1 MRLVEISGSR
11 KWPSSRD
18 AAMFASPLI
27 NMPADELG
35 WLLERHQLSGDQ
47 RNKVPNR
54 SGSAPPS
61 IEGSLTAFRNLV
73 AKQTSSLSSSTTL
86 GSLLENYQSEEQLRA
101 DPSYF
106 AYYCSNVNLNPRLPP
121 PILSR
126 ENRHLSR
133 HTVGLT
139 NNGRSMSFDD
149 GGSGSL
155 LLSKGS
161 LSTHNEEPEY
171 DKSPPEAPGPN
182 AVPSAGR
189 HKSLVDLIQEDFPR
203 TPSPVYNQSH
213 SPTYAAAQEPINL
226 DIQPISLDDLSINL
240 SDSRSGA
247 IGLYAETDTEGLNAR
262 IIKANS
268 DSLVS
273 LLPEDSNSDKMGSS
287 SPQKAKVVGKD
298 VGLADDVESD
308 ASNSLYTEEDGRNKQ
323 EQQFVQQQQGQHS
336 YSHPRTSYQI
346 QGSQSQVIVQGVN
359 HTHHG
364 TEKDPHGRPVLSS
377 AEVQPVLRPPGI
389 APPLYATTAA
399 YMTSSPFYSTVNP
412 SGLYAAQYVG
422 GYAMNTF
429 PPFIAGYPSQTAMR
443 MHLDASSVHCFN
455 GQTASV
461 LTGESIPHV
470 GNLHHL
476 NKFYAQQGLIVQP
489 SYLDPIPMHYF
500 SHPSADTHAAAR
512 QYGQLTSMGVVGF
525 QGDSFDAPRG
535 SSVVSYTGDTK
546 FLPAPKGNFS
556 IPGTRAGEIP
566 SSYYGSPRSVGVL
579 TQFSASPLGSPLL
592 PGSPVGITNH
602 LGRRNEMS
610 FPQYSIR
617 NVGLYSGWQ
626 GQQGSDSFNDPKK
639 HLFLEELRS
648 SNARKFN
655 LSDIAGRIIEFSVD
669 QHGSRFIQQKLE
681 SCDVEDKVSV
691 FKEVLPHALKLMTDV
706 FGNYVIQK
714 FFEHGSGEQ
723 RKELADQLSGQMLT
737 LCMQMYGCR
746 VIQKALE
753 VIELEQKMQLV
764 HELDGHVIRCV
775 RDQNGN
781 HVIQKCIECI
791 PVEKIGFVI
800 SAFRGQVAI
809 LSTHPYGC
817 RVIQRILEHCSDESQ
832 SHCIV
837 DEILES
843 AYSLAQDQYGNYVTQ
858 HVLERGKA
866 HERSQIISKLTGKV
880 VEMSQHKYASNVVE
894 KCLEHGDIA
903 ERELLIDEIL
913 GQSEENDNLLVMGFW
928 LESVGWLLDLAAGII
943 AFEFEMH
950 SAGNPEFYSLV
961 LSLFYKTMMKDQFAN
976 YVVQKIFEKS
986 NDKQREVLLS
996 RTRVHLLAL
1005 KKYTYGKHIVAR
1017 FEQLSGEG
1025 VCSICFRLFSTLF
1038 KCISPS
1044 SFSS

>member
-1 MRLVEISGSR
+1 MATESPMRLVEISGSR
-11 KWPSSRD
+11 KWASSRD
-18 AAMFASPLI
+18 AAMFASPLT

-35 WLLERHQLSGDQ
+35 LLLERHQLFEDQ

-139 NNGRSMSFDD
+139 NNGRSISFDD

-213 SPTYAAAQEPINL
+213 SPTYAATQEPINL

-247 IGLYAETDTEGLNAR
+247 IGLYAETDTEGLNA

-308 ASNSLYTEEDGRNKQ
+308 ASNSLHTEEDGRNKQ
-323 EQQFVQQQQGQHS
+323 EQKFVQQQQGQHS
-336 YSHPRTSYQI
+336 YSHPHTSYQI

-364 TEKDPHGRPVLSS
+364 MEKDPHGRPVLSS
-377 AEVQPVLRPPGI
+377 AEVQPLLRPPGL

-399 YMTSSPFYSTVNP
+399 YMTSGSPFYSTVNP
-412 SGLYAAQYVG
+412 SGLYAAQYMG

-429 PPFIAGYPSQTAMR
+429 PPFITGYPSETAMR
-443 MHLDASSVHCFN
+443 MHLDASSVQSFN
-455 GQTASV
+455 GQTAGV

-489 SYLDPIPMHYF
+489 SYLDPLPMQYF
-500 SHPSADTHAAAR
+500 SHPSGDTHGAAR

-525 QGDSFDAPRG
+525 QGDSFDSPRG

-546 FLPAPKGNFS
+546 FLPQPNGNFS
-556 IPGTRAGEIP
+556 IPGPRAGEIP
-566 SSYYGSPRSVGVL
+566 SSHYGSPRSVGVM

-610 FPQYSIR
+610 FPQCSIR

-681 SCDVEDKVSV
+681 SCNVEDKASV
-691 FKEVLPHALKLMTDV
+691 FKEVLPHASKLMTDV

-753 VIELEQKMQLV
+753 VIELEQKTQLV

-781 HVIQKCIECI
+781 HVIQKCIECL

-832 SHCIV
+832 SQCIV

-858 HVLERGKA
+858 HILERGKA

-903 ERELLIDEIL
+903 ERELLIEEIL
-913 GQSEENDNLLVMGFW
+913 GQSEENDNLL
-928 LESVGWLLDLAAGII
+928 
-943 AFEFEMH
+943 
-950 SAGNPEFYSLV
+950 
-961 LSLFYKTMMKDQFAN
+961 TMMKDQFAN

-1017 FEQLSGEG
+1017 FEQLSGE
-1025 VCSICFRLFSTLF
+1025 
-1038 KCISPS
+1038 
-1044 SFSS
+1044 